1 MRNMSLIQVVNSRN
15 FYLESLLES
24 NIKLFLKFHLII
36 YDCLWNLYIYL
47 KKNKKNVEGLF
58 FFFKIWMENICKW
71 KSQVLIADYLFKRQH
86 SMVLFQHGGHRNI
99 NGLIQRYLIFEDN
112 YKKCDGKLY
121 YISYNNNVDVLIN

>member
-58 FFFKIWMENICKW
+58 FFFKI
-71 KSQVLIADYLFKRQH
+71 
-86 SMVLFQHGGHRNI
+86 
-99 NGLIQRYLIFEDN
+99 
-112 YKKCDGKLY
+112 
-121 YISYNNNVDVLIN
+121 